1 MDRGGYGSAL
11 PLLLASSSPQRRA
24 ILDQL
29 GLPYRAVEPAYE
41 ELPLPVGAIDLVRT
55 HAQGKARSVER
66 GDGDGAVLGVDTAVV
81 IDGDV
86 LGKPV
91 DAEHARAM
99 LGRLAGRDHTV
110 ASGLTLRLGAFETTT
125 HATTVVRFRALDG
138 RAIERYVALGEWRG
152 RAGGYAIQGRGA
164 ALVESV
170 EGDYLNVV
178 GLPVARLLSVLL
190 EHFPADTV
198 FSPAPRP

>member
-1 MDRGGYGSAL
+1 MDRGGHRSAL

-41 ELPLPVGAIDLVRT
+41 ELPLPVSAIDLVRM
-55 HAQGKARSVER
+55 HAEGKARSVEPAA
-66 GDGDGAVLGVDTAVV
+66 GDGAVLGVDTAVV
-81 IDGDV
+81 IDDDV

-99 LGRLAGRDHTV
+99 LGRLAGRDHVV
-110 ASGLTLRLGAFETTT
+110 ASGLTLRLGELEATE
-125 HATTVVRFRALDG
+125 HATTVVRFRPLDPQALD
-138 RAIERYVALGEWRG
+138 AYVALGEWQG

-170 EGDYLNVV
+170 DGDYLNVV
-178 GLPVARLLSVLL
+178 GLPAALLLRVLL
-190 EHFPADTV
+190 ENFPADTV
-198 FSPAPRP
+198 FSPAPQP